1 METLAHEV
9 WAILTL
15 VKECELTPEEVE
27 EKPKL
32 IEVIECQ
39 NIEPTSPPTSVG
51 AFLLNRK
58 NHFSHLTKNIAHK
71 NCYAIFRI
79 DK

>member
-32 IEVIECQ
+32 IEVIEC
-39 NIEPTSPPTSVG
+39 
-51 AFLLNRK
+51 
-58 NHFSHLTKNIAHK
+58 
-71 NCYAIFRI
+71 
-79 DK
+79 